1 MRKLLTTIITAGM
14 LMSFSPSWASSQ
26 AINQVFIEQRLEAM
40 GIAGSPWE
48 EHSSYDEERLRAYTD
63 ALNHAYEK
71 IINLPLMDGV
81 DLRQVVQSNRAL
93 KQRLGEL
100 LLGAKK
106 TFYQTDLSGINRCK
120 IEIDLSGKNSLRS
133 TFYLAS
139 LRPSPMQPES
149 FLASWTAGIKV
160 DKAADP
166 SKYRRVI
173 IDARKS
179 HFSPSLFPR
188 FFAQNGMLIF
198 QEAMIPPAERFSRPV
213 VRFVTSMVEARE
225 GVEERFVYTVE
236 SLVDAMHP
244 RDVVINPSEVSEF
257 ALFCNDIVRTPQ
269 KEREIVIVFDAD
281 GVKEYGALK
290 QAEEK
295 ADKKKE

>member
-1 MRKLLTTIITAGM
+1 MRKLLTTIITVGM
-14 LMSFSPSWASSQ
+14 FMSLSPLWARSQ
-26 AINQVFIEQRLEAM
+26 SINKVFIEQKLEVM

-48 EHSSYDEERLRAYTD
+48 EQSSYDEERLRAYTD

-71 IINLPLMDGV
+71 IINLPLMDGAEV
-81 DLRQVVQSNRAL
+81 RHVVQNNRAL
-93 KQRLGEL
+93 KRRLGEL

-106 TFYQTDLSGINRCK
+106 TFYQTDLTGINRCK
-120 IEIDLSGKNSLRS
+120 VEIDLSGKNSLRS

-149 FLASWTAGIKV
+149 FLASWTAGIKI
-160 DKAADP
+160 DKVAEP
-166 SKYRRVI
+166 SKYRRMI

-179 HFSPSLFPR
+179 QFAPSLFPR

-198 QEAMIPPAERFSRPV
+198 QEAMVPSIERFSRPA

-257 ALFCNDIVRTPQ
+257 ALFCNDIVRTPL

-281 GVKEYGALK
+281 GAPEYGALK
-290 QAEEK
+290 RAEEK